1 MSRVLLIG
9 LDSADADLI
18 EQWCDEGRLPTL
30 TRLRADG
37 VWGRLRTT
45 AEVMH
50 VSAWPSI
57 YTGTTPGHHGMYHA
71 YQTRAGEQT
80 ALRTRPEWCARPP
93 FWKLL
98 DDAGRKSIVMDAFMN
113 HSLESFRGIQVLEY
127 GTWTWFGEPGAS
139 PPGIRNEILRR
150 FGAYPSPEH
159 SLVVN
164 VPEIGWFRDRLRAG
178 AEVKARVVN
187 WLLAEHPWDMAFV
200 TFGEPHGAGHYLWHI
215 GDASYPS
222 HPPGAACGLG
232 HPLRDVYEAVDRAIG
247 DILARI
253 GDEVTVIVISGD
265 GMGPNYAGSQLL
277 PDVLHRLGLFH
288 SANVGGGAGAGA
300 RPKRGLLTTVRNAIP
315 LGVRQSVT
323 RCLPRSVQHRLSL
336 KWASAGIDWQR
347 TRVSC
352 IPNANEGYLRVNLR
366 GREPLGIV
374 ETGTGCTQLLAD
386 LAAEM
391 RGLRNAANGRATVD
405 QVFLI
410 DEVFPGSERQ
420 HLPDLVVAWDPDAR
434 LLTEM
439 ATPSAGKLVGPAAY
453 QTSPFYT
460 GNHRPNA
467 FVLARGPGIPASAQL
482 EGGHI
487 VDLAPTILTLLG
499 VDPPASLEGRAWSQ
513 FVAT

>member
-9 LDSADADLI
+9 LDSADAELV
-18 EQWCDEGRLPTL
+18 EQWCDEGRLPAL
-30 TRLRADG
+30 TQLRADG

-45 AEVMH
+45 AEIMH

-80 ALRTRPEWCARPP
+80 ALRTRPDWCARPP

-98 DDAGRKSIVMDAFMN
+98 DDAGRKCMVMDAFMDYR
-113 HSLESFRGIQVLEY
+113 LEGFRGIQVLEY
-127 GTWTWFGEPGAS
+127 GTWTLFGEPGAS
-139 PPGIRNEILRR
+139 PPGIRSEIVRR

-164 VPEIGWFRDRLRAG
+164 VPDTGWFRDRLLAG
-178 AEVKARVVN
+178 AEVKAQVVN

-200 TFGEPHGAGHYLWHI
+200 TFGEPHGAGHYLWHV
-215 GDASYPS
+215 GDATYPS
-222 HPPGAACGLG
+222 HPAGTAHGPGQ
-232 HPLRDVYEAVDRAIG
+232 PLRDVYEAVDRAIG
-247 DILARI
+247 AILDRI
-253 GDEVTVIVISGD
+253 DDQITVIVISGD
-265 GMGPNYAGSQLL
+265 GMGPNYAGSHFL
-277 PDVLHRLGLFH
+277 PDVLHRLGLFR
-288 SANVGGGAGAGA
+288 SANVGGGDGA
-300 RPKRGLLTTVRNAIP
+300 RARSKRGPLSTVRNAIP
-315 LGVRQSVT
+315 IGIRQSVT
-323 RCLPRSVQHRLSL
+323 RCLPRSVQHKLSL
-336 KWASAGIDWQR
+336 KWASAGIDWQQS
-347 TRVSC
+347 RVSC

-374 ETGTGCTQLLAD
+374 ESGADYAQLLAD
-386 LAAEM
+386 LAVEM
-391 RGLRNAANGRATVD
+391 RGLRNPANGRSTVE

-434 LLTEM
+434 LLTEI
-439 ATPSAGKLVGPAAY
+439 ATPRAGKVLGPAAY

-467 FVLARGPGIPASAQL
+467 FVLARGPGIPAHAQL
-482 EGGHI
+482 EQGHI
-487 VDLAPTILTLLG
+487 LDLAPTILTLLG
-499 VDPPASLEGRAWSQ
+499 VDSPASLEGRAWPQ